1 MPGVED
7 DGDRSID
14 EWGRQPEVQGA
25 IDEVGSAQRGEG
37 PGNTI
42 GRDVAFDVESKEA
55 LVDSSKEGSS

>member
-1 MPGVED
+1 M
-7 DGDRSID
+7 ID
-14 EWGRQPEVQGA
+14 EG
-25 IDEVGSAQRGEG
+25 GSAQRGEG